1 MKKKHSDAFK
11 NNSIKVPFVVPNI
24 ELSDKHAIETALKSN
39 LLTDGP
45 ILRKFENEF
54 CKFTGSKYAIG
65 VSNATSALHL
75 SLKSIGIK
83 KGDEVIIPNITFVAT
98 ANAVLYVDATPVL
111 VDVND
116 NDINISIKSIEKS
129 ITKKTKAIIPVHFA
143 GKSCDMLAIQKLAKK
158 YNLEIIEDCAHAL
171 GTKFNKIHV
180 GNFGKTGCFSFY
192 PTKNLTTFEGGMVIT
207 NSKKIASKIRSMR
220 NHGINK
226 SLKERF
232 STGYPW
238 DFDVSELG
246 YNFRL
251 DEIRSSLGL
260 NQLKRL
266 HKMNKLRQDASR
278 YYKKQLKSINGI
290 ELLDDSNLTNNSCH
304 LFVIKILKNFI
315 VDRNLL
321 FKYLLKNGIRTSVH
335 YKPLNKFSFYKS
347 KSKIYSSLEVSE
359 QLYSKIL
366 SLPLFPQITKHE
378 LDLVI
383 NSIKNPKQKN
393 AI

>member
-1 MKKKHSDAFK
+1 MKKKYSDAFE

-45 ILRKFENEF
+45 ILRKFENKF

-75 SLKSIGIK
+75 SLKSLGIG

-116 NDINISIKSIEKS
+116 HDINISIKSIEKS

-143 GKSCDMLAIQKLAKK
+143 GKSCDMLAIQKIAKK
-158 YNLEIIEDCAHAL
+158 NNLKIIEDCAHAL
-171 GTKFNKIHV
+171 GTKFNKTHV

-207 NSKKIASKIRSMR
+207 NSKKTASKIRSMR

-290 ELLDDSNLTNNSCH
+290 KLLDDPNLKNNSCH

-315 VDRNLL
+315 MDRNLL

-366 SLPLFPQITKHE
+366 SLPLFPQITKRE
-378 LDLVI
+378 LNLVI
-383 NSIKNPKQKN
+383 NAIKDSK
-393 AI
+393 

>member
-1 MKKKHSDAFK
+1 MKKKHSDAFE

-54 CKFTGSKYAIG
+54 SKFTGSKYAIG

-116 NDINISIKSIEKS
+116 HDINISIKSIEKS

-158 YNLEIIEDCAHAL
+158 NNLEIIEDCAHAL
-171 GTKFNKIHV
+171 GTKFNKTHV

-278 YYKKQLKSINGI
+278 YYKKQLKSIDGI
-290 ELLDDSNLTNNSCH
+290 KLLDDSEVGNNWCSNC
-304 LFVIKILKNFI
+304 NFSYNCI
-315 VDRNLL
+315 
-321 FKYLLKNGIRTSVH
+321 
-335 YKPLNKFSFYKS
+335 
-347 KSKIYSSLEVSE
+347 
-359 QLYSKIL
+359 
-366 SLPLFPQITKHE
+366 
-378 LDLVI
+378 
-383 NSIKNPKQKN
+383 
-393 AI
+393 

>member
-1 MKKKHSDAFK
+1 MKKKYPDAFE

-24 ELSDKHAIETALKSN
+24 ELSDKRAIETALKSN

-75 SLKSIGIK
+75 SLKSLGIG

-116 NDINISIKSIEKS
+116 HDINISIKSIEKS

-143 GKSCDMLAIQKLAKK
+143 GKSCDMLAIQKIAKK
-158 YNLEIIEDCAHAL
+158 NNLKIIEDCAHAL
-171 GTKFNKIHV
+171 GTKFNKTHV

-290 ELLDDSNLTNNSCH
+290 KLLDDPNLKNNSCH

-315 VDRNLL
+315 MDRNLL

-366 SLPLFPQITKHE
+366 SLPLFPQITKRE
-378 LDLVI
+378 LNLVI
-383 NSIKNPKQKN
+383 NAIKDSK
-393 AI
+393 

>member
-1 MKKKHSDAFK
+1 MKKKYSDAFE

-75 SLKSIGIK
+75 SLKSLGIG

-116 NDINISIKSIEKS
+116 HDINISIKSIEKS

-143 GKSCDMLAIQKLAKK
+143 GKSCDMLAIQKIAKK
-158 YNLEIIEDCAHAL
+158 NNLKIIEDCAHAL
-171 GTKFNKIHV
+171 GTKFNKTHV

-207 NSKKIASKIRSMR
+207 NSKKTASKIRSMR

-290 ELLDDSNLTNNSCH
+290 KLLDDPNLKNNSCH

-315 VDRNLL
+315 MDRNLL

-366 SLPLFPQITKHE
+366 SLPLFPQITKRE
-378 LDLVI
+378 LNLVI
-383 NSIKNPKQKN
+383 NAIKDSK
-393 AI
+393 

>member
-1 MKKKHSDAFK
+1 MKKKYSDAFE

-24 ELSDKHAIETALKSN
+24 ELSDKRAIETALKSN

-75 SLKSIGIK
+75 SLKSLGIG

-116 NDINISIKSIEKS
+116 HDINISIKSIEKS

-143 GKSCDMLAIQKLAKK
+143 GKSCDMLAIQKIAKK
-158 YNLEIIEDCAHAL
+158 NNLKIIEDCAHAL
-171 GTKFNKIHV
+171 GTKFNKTHV

-290 ELLDDSNLTNNSCH
+290 QLLDDPNLKNNSCH

-315 VDRNLL
+315 MDRNLL

-366 SLPLFPQITKHE
+366 SLPLFPQITKRE

-383 NSIKNPKQKN
+383 NAIKDSK
-393 AI
+393 

>member
-1 MKKKHSDAFK
+1 MKKKYSDAFE

-24 ELSDKHAIETALKSN
+24 ELSDKRAIETALKSN

-75 SLKSIGIK
+75 SLKSLGIG

-116 NDINISIKSIEKS
+116 HDINISIKSIEKS

-143 GKSCDMLAIQKLAKK
+143 GKSCDMLAIQKIAKK
-158 YNLEIIEDCAHAL
+158 NNLEIIEDCAHAL
-171 GTKFNKIHV
+171 GTKFNKTHV

-207 NSKKIASKIRSMR
+207 NSKKTASKIRSMR

-290 ELLDDSNLTNNSCH
+290 KLLDDPNLKNNSCH

-315 VDRNLL
+315 MDRNLL

-366 SLPLFPQITKHE
+366 SLPLFPQITKRE
-378 LDLVI
+378 LNLVI
-383 NSIKNPKQKN
+383 NAIKDSK
-393 AI
+393 

>member
-1 MKKKHSDAFK
+1 MKKKYSDAFE

-24 ELSDKHAIETALKSN
+24 ELSDKRAIETALKSN

-75 SLKSIGIK
+75 SLKSLGIG

-116 NDINISIKSIEKS
+116 HDINISIKSIEKS

-143 GKSCDMLAIQKLAKK
+143 GKSCDMLAIQKIAKK
-158 YNLEIIEDCAHAL
+158 NNLKIIEDCAHAL
-171 GTKFNKIHV
+171 GTKFNKTHV

-207 NSKKIASKIRSMR
+207 NSKKTASKIRSMR

-290 ELLDDSNLTNNSCH
+290 QLLDDPNLKNNSCH

-315 VDRNLL
+315 MDRNLL

-366 SLPLFPQITKHE
+366 SLPLFPQITKRE

-383 NSIKNPKQKN
+383 NAIKDSK
-393 AI
+393 

>member
-1 MKKKHSDAFK
+1 MKKKYSDAFD

-75 SLKSIGIK
+75 SLKSLGIG

-116 NDINISIKSIEKS
+116 YDINISIKSIEKS

-143 GKSCDMLAIQKLAKK
+143 GKSCNMLAIQKLAKK
-158 YNLEIIEDCAHAL
+158 NNLEIIEDCAHAL
-171 GTKFNKIHV
+171 GTKFNKTHV

-207 NSKKIASKIRSMR
+207 NSEKIASKIRSMR

-290 ELLDDSNLTNNSCH
+290 KLLDDPNLKNNSCH

-315 VDRNLL
+315 MDRNLL

-366 SLPLFPQITKHE
+366 SLPLFPQITKRE

-383 NSIKNPKQKN
+383 NTIKDSK
-393 AI
+393 

>member
-1 MKKKHSDAFK
+1 MKKKYSDAFE

-24 ELSDKHAIETALKSN
+24 ELSDKRAIETALKSN

-75 SLKSIGIK
+75 SLKSLGIG

-116 NDINISIKSIEKS
+116 YDINISIKSIEKS

-143 GKSCDMLAIQKLAKK
+143 GKSCDMLAIQKIAKK
-158 YNLEIIEDCAHAL
+158 NNLKIIEDCAHAL
-171 GTKFNKIHV
+171 GTKFNKTHV

-290 ELLDDSNLTNNSCH
+290 QLLDDPNLKNNSCH

-315 VDRNLL
+315 MDRNLL

-366 SLPLFPQITKHE
+366 SLPLFPQITKRE

-383 NSIKNPKQKN
+383 NAIKNSK
-393 AI
+393 

>member
-1 MKKKHSDAFK
+1 MKKKYSDAFD

-75 SLKSIGIK
+75 SLKSLGIG

-116 NDINISIKSIEKS
+116 YDINISIKSIEKS

-143 GKSCDMLAIQKLAKK
+143 GKSCNMLAIQKLAKK
-158 YNLEIIEDCAHAL
+158 NNLEIIEDCAHAL
-171 GTKFNKIHV
+171 GTKFNKTHV

-207 NSKKIASKIRSMR
+207 NSEKIASKIRSMR

-238 DFDVSELG
+238 DFNVSELG

-278 YYKKQLKSINGI
+278 YYKKQLKSVNGI
-290 ELLDDSNLTNNSCH
+290 KLLDDPNLKNNSCH
-304 LFVIKILKNFI
+304 LFVIKILENFSM
-315 VDRNLL
+315 DRNLL

-366 SLPLFPQITKHE
+366 SLPLFPQITKRE
-378 LDLVI
+378 LNLVI
-383 NSIKNPKQKN
+383 NTIKQS
-393 AI
+393 

>member
-1 MKKKHSDAFK
+1 MKKKYSDAFE

-24 ELSDKHAIETALKSN
+24 EPSDKHAIETALKSN

-75 SLKSIGIK
+75 SLKSLGIG

-116 NDINISIKSIEKS
+116 HDINISIKSIEKS

-143 GKSCDMLAIQKLAKK
+143 GKSCDMLAIQKIAKK
-158 YNLEIIEDCAHAL
+158 NNLKIIEDCAHAL
-171 GTKFNKIHV
+171 GTKFNKTHV

-290 ELLDDSNLTNNSCH
+290 KLLDDPNLKNNSCH

-315 VDRNLL
+315 MDRNLL

-366 SLPLFPQITKHE
+366 SLPLFPQITKRE

-383 NSIKNPKQKN
+383 NTIKDSK
-393 AI
+393 

>member
-1 MKKKHSDAFK
+1 MKKKYSDAFE

-24 ELSDKHAIETALKSN
+24 ELSDKRAIETALKSN

-75 SLKSIGIK
+75 SLKSLGIG

-116 NDINISIKSIEKS
+116 HDINISIKSIEKS

-143 GKSCDMLAIQKLAKK
+143 GKSCDMLAIQKIAKK
-158 YNLEIIEDCAHAL
+158 NNLEIIEDCAHAL
-171 GTKFNKIHV
+171 GTKFNKTHV

-290 ELLDDSNLTNNSCH
+290 KLLDDPNLKNNSCH

-315 VDRNLL
+315 MDRNLL

-335 YKPLNKFSFYKS
+335 YKPLNKFSFYKT

-366 SLPLFPQITKHE
+366 SLPLFPQITKRE

-383 NSIKNPKQKN
+383 NAIKDSK
-393 AI
+393 